1 MVLSW
6 RRLQGSFRSSVSRAD
21 HRRRSFRPVLERLEE
36 RITPIVNPTLTYNG
50 GTLLAN
56 VQVQG
61 VYFNDSTS
69 LAQKPSLDSFFK
81 TMVSSQYVTGLLHG
95 FSAGGFNIGAGSF
108 VGDVN
113 NGENIAA
120 GDTLDDTQI
129 EAMLSSELAA
139 HKITAPTK
147 NTLYFVFAPA
157 GVEVTAGGSNSVND
171 FLGYHNSFV
180 DPATQKTLY
189 YAVIPFPGA
198 GPFGVTG
205 PDGPNAELGVEVEFS
220 MGLNSNP
227 LTKLQ
232 SITGV
237 SAHEFA
243 EAITDPGV
251 GNTDPAHPNGDL
263 GWLDVIDSSSN
274 GGPGGSEI
282 GDLANAELATYHGF
296 VVQELWGRRLT
307 DPSEYGHW
315 PGSSAG

>member
-6 RRLQGSFRSSVSRAD
+6 RRLQGSFRSSVSRTD
-21 HRRRSFRPVLERLEE
+21 QRRQSFRPLLERLEE
-36 RITPIVNPTLTYNG
+36 RITPIVNPTLSYNG

-56 VQVQG
+56 VQVEG

-69 LAQKPSLDSFFK
+69 LALKPSLDSFFK
-81 TMVSSQYVTGLLHG
+81 MMVSSQYVTGLLHS

-113 NGENIAA
+113 NGETIAA
-120 GDTLDDTQI
+120 GNTLDDTKI
-129 EAMLSSELAA
+129 EGMLSSELAA
-139 HKITAPTK
+139 HKITPPTK

-157 GVEVTAGGSNSVND
+157 GVEVTAGGANSVND

-189 YAVIPFPGA
+189 YAVIPFPGT

-205 PDGPNAELGVEVEFS
+205 PDGPNAELGVEVEFT

-237 SAHEFA
+237 SG
-243 EAITDPGV
+243 PRVCG
-251 GNTDPAHPNGDL
+251 GDH
-263 GWLDVIDSSSN
+263 
-274 GGPGGSEI
+274 GSWSRQPRPRTRT
-282 GDLANAELATYHGF
+282 GTWA
-296 VVQELWGRRLT
+296 
-307 DPSEYGHW
+307 
-315 PGSSAG
+315 GST